1 MGLKAIVTFA
11 NFATLHPCQGN
22 GIRLS
27 RFNWLTS
34 NDNFI
39 GSVPSR
45 CKTDLE

>member
-34 NDNFI
+34 NDLGKLKAI
-39 GSVPSR
+39 YR
-45 CKTDLE
+45 